1 MVLGPIFKTLGGLLE
16 KGLGA
21 AGDAGH
27 FIKYATGLTGVEL
40 QTARRASFKK
50 VGRILGR
57 EEQASARMLNQAAT
71 YQERFMRKEGMS
83 FAAAPRLTENTAR
96 YERAYASRQRAI
108 NFGLNRLLPAAGF
121 YAAGQIGGAFIENR
135 AEMQRSYRGEESY
148 TAMYGTSAQTAASI
162 VRGAGTFLGVQSL
175 LGINPIQEGVA
186 TVKRFKNFRIAR
198 AVQKRAV
205 QREAT
210 YAKLGRPVAP
220 GSAPVPEPIRQT
232 AGARAARRAEAR
244 GGRRRARSERR
255 QQELNRR
262 KEARLESKGPGSRK
276 AIERETERKYLNT
289 QREYLNRGSVVP
301 RSPQRIYAQNRL
313 KRANQRLE
321 ASNIFGAN
329 FVAAGGIAAAAGF
342 ATGSLYMGLPA
353 TVALTA
359 LVTEAPKAFPMT
371 RAAAR
376 FIAKYPLESVATAGV
391 LTAGAAVGMTRQH
404 YSAAEGN
411 ISDVS
416 YARESP
422 VSKLNYS
429 TAGLVQSIHNNRR
442 RM

>member
-27 FIKYATGLTGVEL
+27 FIKYATGLTGAEL

-71 YQERFMRKEGMS
+71 YQERFMRKEGIS
-83 FAAAPRLTENTAR
+83 FAATPRLAENTAR

-148 TAMYGTSAQTAASI
+148 TAMYGTSAQTAASL
-162 VRGAGTFLGVQSL
+162 VRGAGTILGIQSL
-175 LGINPIQEGVA
+175 LGVNPVQGTIKGVGDYR
-186 TVKRFKNFRIAR
+186 KFRR
-198 AVQKRAV
+198 ANAVYKRAV
-205 QREAT
+205 KREAS

-220 GSAPVPEPIRQT
+220 GATDPIRQT

-255 QQELNRR
+255 QQELNIR
-262 KEARLESKGPGSRK
+262 KEARLASKGPGSRR
-276 AIERETERKYLNT
+276 ATE
-289 QREYLNRGSVVP
+289 REYLNRGSVVP
-301 RSPQRIYAQNRL
+301 RSPQRKYAQDRL
-313 KRANQRLE
+313 ARADKRRLRHQNFLTGIN
-321 ASNIFGAN
+321 ASPLSYAGLGL
-329 FVAAGGIAAAAGF
+329 AAGVGVIAGADNPYALGITAGIGAIGIAASPVG
-342 ATGSLYMGLPA
+342 
-353 TVALTA
+353 
-359 LVTEAPKAFPMT
+359 
-371 RAAAR
+371 R
-376 FIAKYPLESVATAGV
+376 FIARNPLESVATAGV
-391 LTAGAAVGMTRQH
+391 LTAGAAVGMSRQH
-404 YSAAEGN
+404 YVAAEGN

>member
-1 MVLGPIFKTLGGLLE
+1 MLGTIF
-16 KGLGA
+16 KGLGSLLGKGA
-21 AGDAGH
+21 EALGDVGH
-27 FIKYATGLTGVEL
+27 FAKYATGFTGQEL
-40 QTARRASFKK
+40 KAAGTESIKK

-57 EEQASARMLNQAAT
+57 EEQRIARQFNRSEQYAERVSSRVTQVSRIERDAAT
-71 YQERFMRKEGMS
+71 GRYINKGLGYVKEDP
-83 FAAAPRLTENTAR
+83 FRVAENTAR

-135 AEMQRSYRGEESY
+135 AEMERAARGKESY
-148 TAMYGTSAQTAASI
+148 DAMYGTSAQTAASI

-175 LGINPIQEGVA
+175 FGISPIQEGVA

-220 GSAPVPEPIRQT
+220 GATDPIRQT

-262 KEARLESKGPGSRK
+262 KETRRRA
-276 AIERETERKYLNT
+276 TE
-289 QREYLNRGSVVP
+289 REYLNRGSVVP

-313 KRANQRLE
+313 KRANQRLD

-329 FVAAGGIAAAAGF
+329 FLAAGGIAAAAGF

-359 LVTEAPKAFPMT
+359 LVTEVPKAFPMT
-371 RAAAR
+371 RAAGR
-376 FIAKYPLESVATAGV
+376 FIAKYPISSTLGVGALAT
-391 LTAGAAVGMTRQH
+391 GAAIGMSKTH
-404 YSAAEGN
+404 YPAAEGN

-416 YARESP
+416 YSRESATT
-422 VSKLNYS
+422 KLNYS
-429 TAGLVQSIHNNRR
+429 TAGIVQSIHNNRR
-442 RM
+442 KM